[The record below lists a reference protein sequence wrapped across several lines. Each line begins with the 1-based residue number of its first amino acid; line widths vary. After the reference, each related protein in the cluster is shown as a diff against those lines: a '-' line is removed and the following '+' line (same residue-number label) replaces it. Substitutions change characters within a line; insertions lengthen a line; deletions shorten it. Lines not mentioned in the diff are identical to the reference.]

1 MSFDVESAIDGLY
14 QVPLDRFTAER
25 NALAAALKKAG
36 DTAAAER
43 VKALA
48 KPSVTAWAVNQVWWA
63 EPARVEA
70 LLAAGVAERAAHLA
84 LAAGRAA
91 DLRAAGEARGRAVA
105 AVAEAALARLGGKK
119 AVAPD
124 LQYRIAGTLEALASS
139 GIPEGE
145 RPGRLTRDHQSSG
158 LEALSALAG
167 LAGPPARP
175 TLVARADSSSAPPA
189 ADRVVDESAGR
200 ARAAAVARAGARVA
214 DLEAALAAVSATAD
228 AAGRHEADT
237 RQALD
242 EATARRRELEA
253 RLDEARSAEA
263 AARRELSSASAAASR
278 AAMDRGRAAKD
289 LERAREALARLQ
301 R

>member
-1 MSFDVESAIDGLY
+1 MPFDLESAIDGLY
-14 QVPLDRFTAER
+14 QVPLERFTAER

-36 DTAAAER
+36 DKAAAER

-70 LLAAGVAERAAHLA
+70 LLAAGGAERAAHLA

-105 AVAEAALARLGGKK
+105 AVTEAALARLGGKK

-124 LQYRIAGTLEALASS
+124 LQFRIAGTVEALASS

-145 RPGRLTRDHQSSG
+145 GPGRLTRDCQSSG
-158 LEALSALAG
+158 LDALSALAG
-167 LAGPPARP
+167 FAGPPARP
-175 TLVARADSSSAPPA
+175 AIVARADPSTAPPA
-189 ADRVVDESAGR
+189 AGRAADDSEGR
-200 ARAAAVARAGARVA
+200 ARAADVARAGARVA

-228 AAGRHEADT
+228 AVGRHEADA
-237 RQALD
+237 RRALD
-242 EATARRRELEA
+242 TATARRRELEA
-253 RLDEARSAEA
+253 LLDEARSAEA
-263 AARRELSSASAAASR
+263 AARRELSSAGAAASR